1 MRVAMLGLAL
11 LGCGAVRLG
20 DEAPWGELDAEVGA
34 RADRSMSPGIDAG
47 MIETPLAV
55 VTVNWLTDCADC
67 AQLQVEG
74 IGGEPPY
81 EVEWGDGES
90 GAARRVCGDELARPL
105 AVVVTDALGA
115 RSVPHLTRLA
125 ISDASCPVDAGALV
139 GPRICLQNPSFEG
152 TPGFNSG
159 VPTMFDAA
167 PWSVC
172 TNPSVS
178 NTPEIANETV
188 GQAIVSPVPLA
199 THGKTWLGL
208 AEKEQVSQALCRGV
222 SGGTSLS
229 FRIDLS
235 RIYVGANVVPDTE
248 AVFLEIWGGTAA
260 DCSARELLWAS
271 PKLDTVW
278 NTYCV
283 TVRPKEYF
291 DNLVLRSRSDESLPS
306 TTYLIADNIVPV
318 ESCF

>member
-1 MRVAMLGLAL
+1 
-11 LGCGAVRLG
+11 
-20 DEAPWGELDAEVGA
+20 
-34 RADRSMSPGIDAG
+34 
-47 MIETPLAV
+47 
-55 VTVNWLTDCADC
+55 
-67 AQLQVEG
+67 
-74 IGGEPPY
+74 
-81 EVEWGDGES
+81 
-90 GAARRVCGDELARPL
+90 
-105 AVVVTDALGA
+105 
-115 RSVPHLTRLA
+115 LA
-125 ISDASCPVDAGALV
+125 ISDASCPVDAAAFV
-139 GPRICLQNPSFEG
+139 TPRICLQNMSFEG

-188 GQAIVSPVPLA
+188 GGGVVSPVPLA
-199 THGKTWLGL
+199 TNGKTWLGL

-248 AVFLEIWGGTAA
+248 AVFLEIWGGVAA

-271 PKLDTVW
+271 PKLETSW

-283 TVRPKEYF
+283 TLRPTKYF
-291 DNLVLRSRSDESLPS
+291 DNLVLLSRSDESLPS

-318 ESCF
+318 ESCY